1 MQAYGLAGTSVSRY
15 QPIIS
20 IYSKRQAKIGQGAT
34 VDLGA
39 GDREQLISLLI
50 IGKGGIS

>member
-1 MQAYGLAGTSVSRY
+1 MQAYGLASTSVSRY

-34 VDLGA
+34 AHLGER
-39 GDREQLISLLI
+39 GMVRNHKLRITEN
-50 IGKGGIS
+50 KGFS